1 MKRPWLAPLVPLY
14 AAGHAWRDIRLK
26 RGWER
31 TRRLR
36 WPVLSV
42 GNLSTGGV
50 GKTPFVIALARLL
63 STRGFEVDVLSRGY
77 GRHGH
82 APARVRLGGTAEEFG
97 DEPLL
102 IAQEAGVPVY
112 VAPQRYDAGFMAE
125 AHHSDDYAQGLHLLD
140 DGFQHRGLARDIDIL
155 LLNLQDWEDSLLPAG
170 NLREPLSAIRRAS
183 VVAIP
188 TNEPELENK
197 LKTWGWQGPVWRF
210 HRRMDT
216 PPVTGPVVAF
226 CGIAR
231 PEQFFAGLKSAG
243 LSVAD
248 QVAFPDHHCYTAR
261 DIKQLLSSAR
271 KAGAKA
277 LMTTQKDQTRLGRLA
292 ALIPREL
299 PLKCAHLR
307 IQIDEEAAALEW
319 LQTRL
324 AGSRVPAS
332 L

>member
-1 MKRPWLAPLVPLY
+1 M
-14 AAGHAWRDIRLK
+14 
-26 RGWER
+26 
-31 TRRLR
+31 
-36 WPVLSV
+36 
-42 GNLSTGGV
+42 
-50 GKTPFVIALARLL
+50 
-63 STRGFEVDVLSRGY
+63 LSRGY

-82 APARVRLGGTAEEFG
+82 APARVRLGGIAEEFG

-188 TNEPELENK
+188 TNEPDLENK

-216 PPVTGPVVAF
+216 PPVD
-226 CGIAR
+226 R
-231 PEQFFAGLKSAG
+231 PG
-243 LSVAD
+243 
-248 QVAFPDHHCYTAR
+248 CR
-261 DIKQLLSSAR
+261 LLRNCPS
-271 KAGAKA
+271 GAVLRGA
-277 LMTTQKDQTRLGRLA
+277 EICRTVSCRPGRLSRSPLLYGPRHQATALLRAQSRGQGTHDYSERSDPAWSPCCPDSSRDA
-292 ALIPREL
+292 AQVR
-299 PLKCAHLR
+299 
-307 IQIDEEAAALEW
+307 
-319 LQTRL
+319 
-324 AGSRVPAS
+324 PAS
-332 L
+332 NPDR